1 MSFVVLQ
8 KSHRVNV
15 FFYKALNNLNA
26 QVIFTSNN
34 TQIAHTETDSEQHP
48 LTAHGELYHSN
59 AYACC
64 VG

>member
-48 LTAHGELYHSN
+48 LTAHGE
-59 AYACC
+59 
-64 VG
+64 